1 MADLSTFNN
10 FFTKIPPKIRSRNKK
25 PITMEGMNN
34 FYNPRSCNA
43 KHLFSVIVLHVRI
56 PLWGMALAILQSN
69 SFNDS
74 FPEDTSRC
82 QKYIYCVR
90 PPCHMQRH
98 WEILLVKRTEYRQC
112 QLGNCVLIF
121 ANWYA
126 FKRNCWLL
134 WMALWFEVSVN
145 SLRLKDKLVG
155 FEKSVFVS
163 GWKEILFHSPKLPRT
178 FCHRLMICLQVWQ
191 LIRKDLEKRKCL
203 KYWRNIPEKM

>member
-1 MADLSTFNN
+1 MNSKLQCKVSIFCNCFARQNSSVGDGFINLTIKFIQR
-10 FFTKIPPKIRSRNKK
+10 FFHEATP
-25 PITMEGMNN
+25 
-34 FYNPRSCNA
+34 
-43 KHLFSVIVLHVRI
+43 
-56 PLWGMALAILQSN
+56 
-69 SFNDS
+69 
-74 FPEDTSRC
+74 RC